1 MYPNVHGI
9 TGTICTLATYSI
21 TKDVTIS
28 IIFGGILAFL
38 SHDLLDRLGETRH
51 KYLLYYEAV
60 FFAIFCFLAWKS
72 NLTILYFIG
81 WFCGN
86 LMDFIDKKGG
96 LSIYN
101 LKKYPYGSFFRC
113 HRRKPNFNLNAQQTI
128 LISILATLILV
139 FL

>member
-9 TGTICTLATYSI
+9 TGALCAVGTYSI
-21 TKDVTIS
+21 TKDYYSSAIV
-28 IIFGGILAFL
+28 AFL
-38 SHDLLDRLGETRH
+38 SHDLMDRLGETRY

-60 FFAIFCFLAWKS
+60 FFAIFCYLAWKS
-72 NLTILYFIG
+72 DLTILYFVG

-101 LKKYPYGSFFRC
+101 LKKYPYGTFFKC
-113 HRRKPNFNLNAQQTI
+113 HRRTPNFNLNAQQTI
-128 LISILATLILV
+128 IVGILATLILI